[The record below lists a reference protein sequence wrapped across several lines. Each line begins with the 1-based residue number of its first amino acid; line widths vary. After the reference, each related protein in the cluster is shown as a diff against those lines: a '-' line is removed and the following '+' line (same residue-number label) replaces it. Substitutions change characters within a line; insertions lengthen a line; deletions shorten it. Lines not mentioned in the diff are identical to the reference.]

1 MRSLVRDV
9 WDRWRDDPAPEDGS
23 VMHAAASNL
32 VVPSVP
38 GIRPRRRDDIGACI
52 RLLNVVH
59 LEDRYP
65 PSWPVSPR
73 AWLTGDEILDAFVV
87 DRLREI
93 LGHVAVTRVGAEATA
108 SLRWRELTGL
118 PTERLGGVGR
128 LFVRRKARRQGIGGA
143 LLDTA
148 AEAVRSRGLVPVLDA
163 VSDSAVVLPLAH
175 AHGWRLLAT
184 YPLRGSE
191 SASHAH
197 YYWLPS

>member
-9 WDRWRDDPAPEDGS
+9 WDRWRDVPAPDGES
-23 VMHAAASNL
+23 GQRAAGSNIAL
-32 VVPSVP
+32 PSVP
-38 GIRPRRRDDIGACI
+38 GVRPRRRDDIGACI

-59 LEDRYP
+59 LEDQYP
-65 PSWPVSPR
+65 PNWPASPR
-73 AWLTGDEILDAFVV
+73 SWLTGDEILDAFVV
-87 DRLREI
+87 ARLREI
-93 LGHVAVTRVGAEATA
+93 LGHVAVTRVGAEAIA

-128 LFVRRKARRQGIGGA
+128 LFVRRTARHQGIGGA

-163 VSDSAVVLPLAH
+163 VSDSAAVLPLAE

-184 YPLRGSE
+184 HSIRGTGP
-191 SASHAH
+191 ASHLQ
-197 YYWLPS
+197 YYWLPG